1 LNLLIPYICLTG
13 LFLPFIILFFNKGY
27 LTANRYLAGF
37 LFFASLYLLENFHF
51 FYGQSLFW
59 VAFFTNSH
67 AFFYLI
73 GPCAFFYVR
82 SVLSDNSKLSKTD
95 YLHFA
100 LFVISLMG
108 YIPYFFSS
116 WDYKLSIAKNISSEN
131 WDMASFHLNQFIP
144 HKIDQALN
152 VLQTYF
158 YAISLWYL
166 LWHHK
171 KVANNPIVTTTQYKL
186 IRNWLFLFT
195 GLVAIITLNF
205 TLAMANMWRYDD
217 KSIFLNRASDAL
229 LLASVIYIGM
239 NMTVMF
245 FPNIMYGLPIVN
257 QDLPIKDVIPTDGIS
272 INENYLDVTV
282 AIPLE
287 KRKEPELFSLE
298 YIQNIEAML
307 QDYITLQLYLQVDFS
322 LSQVSEQLRIPAH
335 HLTYYFNSIKKESF
349 SDWRNQLRVAYAIDI
364 LDQGNSNQ
372 LTLEGIG
379 LQVGFKSYSTFIRS
393 FKKVTGKTPSDYLE
407 SIS

>member
-1 LNLLIPYICLTG
+1 
-13 LFLPFIILFFNKGY
+13 
-27 LTANRYLAGF
+27 
-37 LFFASLYLLENFHF
+37 
-51 FYGQSLFW
+51 
-59 VAFFTNSH
+59 
-67 AFFYLI
+67 
-73 GPCAFFYVR
+73 
-82 SVLSDNSKLSKTD
+82 
-95 YLHFA
+95 
-100 LFVISLMG
+100 MG

-116 WDYKLSIAKNISSEN
+116 WDYKLSIARNISSEN

-152 VLQTYF
+152 VLHTYC
-158 YAISLWYL
+158 YAIGLWYL

-195 GLVAIITLNF
+195 GLVTIITLNF
-205 TLAMANMWRYDD
+205 TVAMANMWRYDD

-257 QDLPIKDVIPTDGIS
+257 QDLPIKDFIPTDGIS
-272 INENYLDVTV
+272 INENYLDATV

-287 KRKEPELFSLE
+287 KKKEPELFSPE
-298 YIQNIEAML
+298 YIEKIETHL
-307 QDYITLQLYLQVDFS
+307 QERVEKQKYLQEDCS
-322 LSQVSEQLRIPAH
+322 LPNISNEIEIPAH

-349 SDWRNQLRVAYAIDI
+349 SDWRNQLRVAYAIDM
-364 LDQGNSNQ
+364 LDQVNANQ